1 MIKIDSLQENKEKII
16 GIVLIGLNL
25 IFFYFCS
32 IVPYSRLKLKR
43 ETVKEFEI
51 KLKKF
56 RREKEIVEKIYN
68 SKIEKEKEIE
78 RKFNESREKIVTK
91 SFKNIN
97 EFEKTILERLK
108 KYNLYSQII
117 GRVEKLNNEIEGK
130 AYISYEIIGKEKN
143 IKEFLQELENGEKL
157 ISLVETP
164 VYIEIKEEES
174 KIKLKIA
181 GYILNLLEKE
191 QEKIDIEKLEE
202 VTEEKILFISFDEVS
217 ILEKKILNLNKN
229 RYLLLKYKKGGRDI
243 FCEDEEIEKE
253 GKKYRIKIEEDGIYL
268 DSGEIR

>member
-16 GIVLIGLNL
+16 VIVLIGVNL

-32 IVPYSRLKLKR
+32 IIPYNRLKLKK
-43 ETVKEFEI
+43 ETVREFEV

-56 RREKEIVEKIYN
+56 SKEKELVEKIYN
-68 SKIEKEKEIE
+68 SKIEKEKE
-78 RKFNESREKIVTK
+78 REKIINK
-91 SFKNIN
+91 SFKNIGK
-97 EFEKTILERLK
+97 FEKTILEKLK

-117 GRVEKLNNEIEGK
+117 GRVEKLNSEIEGK

-143 IKEFLQELENGEKL
+143 IKEFLQKLENGGKL

-164 VYIEIKEEES
+164 VYIEIKEEKS

-191 QEKIDIEKLEE
+191 QEKTDIEKVEE
-202 VTEEKILFISFDEVS
+202 VIEEKILFISFDEVS

-253 GKKYRIKIEEDGIYL
+253 GKKYRIKIKEDGIYL